1 MTQVKFKPQPFDN
14 QFTNLLD
21 NFFNEFPGITRH
33 DAANGKNSFVPVNI
47 TENENQYQL
56 EVVAPGFEKADFSIT
71 LDQQLL
77 TIAADKQSNT
87 EEKSDKNIRKE
98 YSFKSF
104 KRSFTVNEKIDAE
117 NIDAKYVNGVLILSL
132 PKKQIEKPASKQI
145 SIQ

>member
-1 MTQVKFKPQPFDN
+1 MNQLKFKPQPFDN

-21 NFFNEFPGITRH
+21 NFFNEFPGISRH
-33 DAANGKNSFVPVNI
+33 DGSNGKNSFIPVNI
-47 TENENQYQL
+47 TETENQYQL

-77 TIAADKQSNT
+77 TIAAEKQTNTDDKT
-87 EEKSDKNIRKE
+87 GKNIRKE
-98 YSFKSF
+98 YNFKSF

-117 NIDAKYVNGVLILSL
+117 SIDAKYVNGVLILGL

-145 SIQ
+145 EIQ